1 MKFKKTLISI
11 KNKYTCTHTNSYSA
25 LYDVIFFLS
34 TANRINIS
42 QSTYTALHKIGGF
55 VVRKR
60 GTVLVKVRSLVASN
74 QT

>member
-1 MKFKKTLISI
+1 MHANSFSTLIGG
-11 KNKYTCTHTNSYSA
+11 
-25 LYDVIFFLS
+25 FFS

-60 GTVLVKVRSLVASN
+60 GTVLVKVRSLVANN